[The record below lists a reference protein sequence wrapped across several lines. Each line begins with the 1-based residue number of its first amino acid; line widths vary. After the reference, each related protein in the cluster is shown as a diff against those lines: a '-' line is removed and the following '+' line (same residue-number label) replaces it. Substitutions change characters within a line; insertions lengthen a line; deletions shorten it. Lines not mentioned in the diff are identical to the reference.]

1 MAEPSTNPWLSLGM
15 QLMDVARQKLA
26 TPAEPVVPVEVTVED
41 PDEPASVEALQER
54 LTAIAARL
62 HLTSKRRRLSSCD
75 SSAAQPCARSCW
87 RAP

>member
-1 MAEPSTNPWLSLGM
+1 MAESSTNPWLSLGM

-54 LTAIAARL
+54 LMAMAARL
-62 HLTSKRRRLSSCD
+62 QQLEAKLLS
-75 SSAAQPCARSCW
+75 
-87 RAP
+87 